1 MLRSLYSAVSGLSV
15 NQSSMDVIGNNIAN
29 VNTIGFKQSRA
40 VFQDLLS
47 QTLVGGKTPT
57 DSRGGINP
65 RQVGSGAYLAA
76 VDNIFSD
83 GVVKGTQKVTD
94 LAVQGNGMFVVR
106 GEGNREFYYT
116 RAGDFNFDRSQTLTT
131 PSGYKV
137 QGWMADPDT
146 GALKLDGG
154 VSDIVLG
161 TSYQVMKPKASTAVN
176 FAGTLDTTAKA
187 SILKYPQFL
196 TQATGSLKFPSLKS
210 ESGSALDL
218 GTNEKVTIRAH
229 ATGKTFMSEVY
240 NDGGS
245 KMNLSDGT
253 TVTFTIGTS
262 PFSVTYRAND
272 VGNPGD
278 GEFNSVD
285 SFIQEV
291 NTIFQ
296 KAATVGA
303 GPVAV
308 MTMEDGK
315 FKVTGNGAVTITDVT
330 GSSNLTSLL
339 LGIKGTYGAGHSKFS
354 SEAFYQKDITS
365 TEDFN
370 NLTELGLQ
378 VENALNG
385 SVVANGFKVEFL
397 DNNFGLKEG
406 ESVTFSNMSIDSG
419 GVNTAVPPA
428 TFRYTASATPAA
440 GEFNTTQQLAKLLT
454 DSINAT
460 GAGTTPPTSVTFGVS
475 NNQIKF
481 THQTGGTVNLGGAAG
496 PTVTLGAATGGT
508 APNQYLANLLN
519 QTINARGVMNAA
531 NKNIQTGELA
541 GKGRLAYSYASTP
554 ENTVDLTKT
563 PAQFGMSNGNKLV
576 FNVKNGALD
585 VPISITYSTATPLP
599 AGQFNSMATLATA
612 LDTQFK
618 ASFGA
623 TSAVTLSGT
632 DTLQFSVPGAGVS
645 VTNVTSDSVY
655 SAFANQL
662 SNGLAGKA
670 ISAVPAATSVT
681 IAPERIASI
690 TGLSIMKAS
699 KGDIFNSN
707 MLATNNIGMDTS
719 ITSKRFLSVAD
730 TTSKIVDL
738 FGNGG
743 VSFGF
748 NENES
753 INFNASIGGEKVS
766 NPDSFNVGTTTT
778 VQDLM
783 AAMENYLGLGADHS
797 SFKNVTL
804 IDGMINVT
812 GEKGQGN
819 IIDFFN
825 MSSPLAKN
833 AAFNNTMSNVTV
845 AQAASGGYA
854 PTTIDIF
861 DEQGNKHVVNFK
873 FSLWNEERNEWRMTI
888 EPNDDANSVSINGAT
903 TNELIMKFNS
913 DGTLAYLYDRFPDP
927 ERIIANPT
935 LRFSAANGTNTLE
948 NIKLNLGT
956 QGSNDGMSLAAG
968 VGGFRQNSSDGYA
981 MGELKEKLFNPA
993 GELVGTYSN
1002 GQIRTLAQIS
1012 LATFTNQQGLLKVGD
1027 TMFAATGSSG
1037 PSTLGVAQSGGRGDV
1052 AASSL
1057 ENSNVDISQELVSMI
1072 TTQRGFQA
1080 NSKVITTSDEMIQE
1094 VLNMKR

>member
-29 VNTIGFKQSRA
+29 VNTVGFKQSRA

-76 VDNIFSD
+76 VDNIFAD
-83 GVVKGTQKVTD
+83 GVVKGTQKTTD

-106 GEGNREFYYT
+106 GEGNSEYYYT

-137 QGWMADPDT
+137 QGWMSDPDT
-146 GALKLDGG
+146 GELKLDSG

-161 TSYQVMKPKASTAVN
+161 TSYQVMKPKASTEVN

-196 TQATGSLKFPSLKS
+196 TQATAGLKFSSLKS
-210 ESGSALDL
+210 ESGTALDL
-218 GTNEKVTIRAH
+218 GSNEKVTIKAH
-229 ATGKTFMSEVY
+229 ATGKTFMSELY
-240 NDGGS
+240 NSGGS
-245 KMNLSDGT
+245 RMELSDGSK
-253 TVTFTIGTS
+253 VQFTIGTT
-262 PFSVTYRAND
+262 PYVITYKAID
-272 VGNPGD
+272 KGNPSD

-285 SFIQEV
+285 SFVQEV
-291 NTIFQ
+291 NNIFA
-296 KAATVGA
+296 KAATPGA
-303 GPVAV
+303 GPVAT

-315 FKVTGNGAVTITDVT
+315 FKVTGNSAITISDISGAA
-330 GSSNLTSLL
+330 NLTSLL
-339 LGIKGTYGAGHSKFS
+339 LPLKATYGAGYSKES
-354 SEAFYQKDITS
+354 GEAFFQKDITS

-385 SVVANGFKVEFL
+385 SVVTNGFKVEFL
-397 DNNFGLKEG
+397 ENNFGLKEG
-406 ESVTFSNMSIDSG
+406 ETVTFDHID
-419 GVNTAVPPA
+419 VNGTNAGPM
-428 TFRYTASATPAA
+428 TFTYTDKTTPAV
-440 GEFNTTQQLAKLLT
+440 GEFHTIQDLAKLLT
-454 DSINAT
+454 DGVNAVGAAT
-460 GAGTTPPTSVTFGVS
+460 GTSVTFGVA
-475 NNQIKF
+475 NNQIKI
-481 THQTGGTVNLGGAAG
+481 THQTGGAVTFGDGVN
-496 PTVTLGAATGGT
+496 PTVTLGAAVGGSQ
-508 APNQYLANLLN
+508 PNPYLSNLLN
-519 QTINARGVMNAA
+519 GTLNNGGVINVA
-531 NKNIQTGELA
+531 NKTVQTGELA
-541 GKGRLAYSYASTP
+541 GKGRLAYNYASTI
-554 ENTVDLTKT
+554 ENTVDVTNNK
-563 PAQFGMSNGNKLV
+563 FGMSNGNTLSFLV
-576 FNVKNGALD
+576 NDGTTDHNIAVKYTTGTPGVGEFNNMNNLV
-585 VPISITYSTATPLP
+585 TAINAQLAA
-599 AGQFNSMATLATA
+599 AGLAT
-612 LDTQFK
+612 TT
-618 ASFGA
+618 AS
-623 TSAVTLSGT
+623 LSGA
-632 DTLQFSVPGAGVS
+632 DTLQFTSTGTGINIKNVISDSGYSALAGQLDKALS
-645 VTNVTSDSVY
+645 GKTITNVATDTS
-655 SAFANQL
+655 
-662 SNGLAGKA
+662 
-670 ISAVPAATSVT
+670 ATIVN
-681 IAPERIASI
+681 ERIEAI

-699 KGDIFNSN
+699 KGDIFNNN
-707 MLATNNIGMDTS
+707 MLSANNIGMDTS
-719 ITSKRFLSVAD
+719 ITSKRFLAVAD

-753 INFNASIGGEKVS
+753 INFSASIGGEKVTNS
-766 NPDSFNVGTTTT
+766 DTFNVGTATT
-778 VQDLM
+778 VADLM
-783 AAMENYLGLGADHS
+783 TAMENYLGLGSDHNS
-797 SFKNVTL
+797 LKNVTMT
-804 IDGMINVT
+804 DGMIQVT

-825 MSSPLAKN
+825 LTSPLSKN

-854 PTTIDIF
+854 PTSIDIY

-888 EPNDDANSVSINGAT
+888 TPNDDANSVFINGAT

-913 DGTLAYLYDRFPDP
+913 DGTLAYMYDRFPDP
-927 ERIIANPT
+927 QKILVNPT
-935 LRFSAANGTNTLE
+935 IRFSAANGTNTLE

-956 QGSNDGMSLAAG
+956 QGTNDGMSLAAG

-1002 GQIRTLAQIS
+1002 GQIRTLAQVS
-1012 LATFTNQQGLLKVGD
+1012 LALFTNQQGLLKVGD

-1037 PSTLGVAQSGGRGDV
+1037 PATLGAAQAGGRGDV

>member
-1 MLRSLYSAVSGLSV
+1 MLRSLYSGVSGLSV

-83 GVVKGTQKVTD
+83 GVVKGTQKTTD

-106 GEGNREFYYT
+106 GEGNNEYYYT

-137 QGWMADPDT
+137 QGWMSDPDT

-161 TSYQVMKPKASTAVN
+161 TAYQVMKPKASTEVN

-196 TQATGSLKFPSLKS
+196 TQATAGLKFSSLKS
-210 ESGSALDL
+210 ESGTALDL
-218 GTNEKVTIRAH
+218 GTNEKVTIKAH
-229 ATGKTFMSEVY
+229 ATGKTFMSEVF
-240 NDGGS
+240 NSGGTP
-245 KMNLSDGT
+245 MNLTDGSQ
-253 TVTFTIGTS
+253 VQFTIGTTPYS
-262 PFSVTYRAND
+262 ISYKAVD
-272 VGNPGD
+272 KGNPSD

-291 NTIFQ
+291 NNIFK
-296 KAATVGA
+296 KAATGGA
-303 GPVAV
+303 GPVAT
-308 MTMEDGK
+308 MSMEDGK
-315 FKVTGNGAVTITDVT
+315 FKITGNSAITISDIS

-339 LGIKGTYGAGHSKFS
+339 LPLKGTYGAGYAKHS
-354 SEAFYQKDITS
+354 SEAFFQKDITS

-385 SVVANGFKVEFL
+385 SVVTNGFKVEFL
-397 DNNFGLKEG
+397 ENNFGLKEG
-406 ESVTFSNMSIDSG
+406 ETVTFDHIDVAGTNAGPLSF
-419 GVNTAVPPA
+419 T
-428 TFRYTASATPAA
+428 YTDKAIPAA
-440 GEFNTTQQLAKLLT
+440 GEFHTIQELAKLLT
-454 DSINAT
+454 DGVNLAGVASGTSI
-460 GAGTTPPTSVTFGVS
+460 TFGVS
-475 NNQIKF
+475 NNQIKM
-481 THQTGGTVNLGGAAG
+481 THQTGGAVTFGDGVN
-496 PTVTLGAATGGT
+496 PTVTLGAAVGG
-508 APNQYLANLLN
+508 AQPNPYLSNLLN
-519 QTINARGVMNAA
+519 DTLNNGGVINVA
-531 NKNIQTGELA
+531 NKTIQTGELA
-541 GKGRLAYSYASTP
+541 GKGRLAYNYASTI
-554 ENTVDLTKT
+554 ENTVDVTNNK
-563 PAQFGMSNGNKLV
+563 FGMSNGNTLSFV
-576 FNVKNGALD
+576 FNDGAVDHNISVKYTTGTPGAGEFNTMASL
-585 VPISITYSTATPLP
+585 VTAINAQLTA
-599 AGQFNSMATLATA
+599 AGLTT
-612 LDTQFK
+612 T
-618 ASFGA
+618 
-623 TSAVTLSGT
+623 TVTLSGA
-632 DTLQFSVPGAGVS
+632 DTLQFSSGAAGVNIKS
-645 VTNVTSDSVY
+645 VITDSGY
-655 SAFANQL
+655 TA
-662 SNGLAGKA
+662 LAGQLDKLLSGKTLTA
-670 ISAVPAATSVT
+670 VATETSAT
-681 IAPERIASI
+681 IANERIEAI

-699 KGDIFNSN
+699 KGDIFNNN
-707 MLATNNIGMDTS
+707 MLAANSIGMDTS
-719 ITSKRFLSVAD
+719 ITSKRFLAVAD

-753 INFNASIGGEKVS
+753 INLSASIGGEKVT
-766 NPDSFNVGTTTT
+766 NPDSFNVGTGTT
-778 VQDLM
+778 VLDLM
-783 AAMENYLGLGADHS
+783 TAMENYLGLGADHNS
-797 SFKNVTL
+797 LKNVILT
-804 IDGMINVT
+804 DGMIQVT

-819 IIDFFN
+819 VIDYFN
-825 MSSPLAKN
+825 LTSPLSKN

-854 PTTIDIF
+854 PTSIDIF

-873 FSLWNEERNEWRMTI
+873 FSLWNEERNEWRMTLT
-888 EPNDDANSVSINGAT
+888 PNDEANSVFINGAT

-927 ERIIANPT
+927 QKILVNPT
-935 LRFSAANGTNTLE
+935 IRFSAANGTNTLE

-956 QGSNDGMSLAAG
+956 QGTNDGMSLAAG

-1002 GQIRTLAQIS
+1002 GQIRTLAQVS

-1037 PSTLGVAQSGGRGDV
+1037 QPTLGAAQSGGRGDV